1 MSFRGLVSDAVF
13 RPWYALRGRRYYE
26 HLHFLEQSQ
35 WWGAEQ
41 IRDFQWAEL
50 KKLLKT
56 AFDSVPY
63 YRQKYAGVRYD
74 DIRGWDD
81 FARLPILTREEI
93 RTHREELRST
103 AYAGQPHPHATGG
116 SSGEPV
122 RFYRTIES
130 YDWRTAAKTR
140 TYGWSGL
147 REGVSSLHL
156 WGGPV
161 GTPPWSARLKGNIDH
176 WIRNERV
183 ISTFLQ
189 SAVLWRKIHEEA
201 LRRKPEYLVGYVSS
215 LVRFARFLEAENL
228 QRPRFQAAV
237 AAAEP
242 LTDTQRSYIE
252 GVLDTPVF
260 NTYGSREFMSIAG
273 ECENHRMHIAAEN
286 LVVEADGGDGSSV
299 ASILVSDLHNHATVF
314 LRYSIGDLGRLSSGT
329 CSCGR
334 GLPLLETIVGRQNE
348 VLRLAD
354 GRELNALF
362 FPHTLK
368 EVPEILEY
376 QVVQVSL
383 QNILLKLVTKPGLS
397 EQGRSLIDRELRK
410 VLGST
415 SYSIE
420 LVKEIEKS
428 RSGKQPFVVSL
439 LNQPGT
445 SV

>member
-1 MSFRGLVSDAVF
+1 MNFPRLLASAAFRSWYAFRG
-13 RPWYALRGRRYYE
+13 RQYYQRLR
-26 HLHFLEQSQ
+26 FLEQSQ
-35 WWGAEQ
+35 WWSLEQ
-41 IRDFQWAEL
+41 IRDFQWQEL
-50 KKLLKT
+50 RHLLKT
-56 AFDSVPY
+56 ALDSVPY
-63 YRQKYAGVRYD
+63 YKQKYAGIRYEDVRSPE
-74 DIRGWDD
+74 D
-81 FARLPILTREEI
+81 FARLPILTREEV
-93 RTHREELRST
+93 RQYREQLRST
-103 AYAGQPHPHATGG
+103 TLAGNPHLHATGG

-140 TYGWSGL
+140 AYSWSGL
-147 REGVSSLHL
+147 KPGVSSLHL

-161 GTPPWSARLKGNIDH
+161 GTPPWSARLKSDIDH
-176 WIRNERV
+176 WIRNERI

-189 SAVLWRKIHEEA
+189 SGELWRQIHEEA

-215 LVRFARFLEAENL
+215 LVRFARFLEEGNL
-228 QRPRFQAAV
+228 QRPRFHAAV

-252 GVLDTPVF
+252 GVLDAPVF

-273 ECENHRMHIAAEN
+273 ECENHRMHITAEN
-286 LVVEADGGDGSSV
+286 LVVEAGGADGSGV
-299 ASILVSDLHNHATVF
+299 ASVLVSDLHNYGTVF
-314 LRYSIGDLGRLSSGT
+314 LRYSIGDLGRLSSDT

-334 GLPLLETIVGRQNE
+334 GLPLLDAIVGRQNE

-354 GRELNALF
+354 GRELNALI

-376 QVVQVSL
+376 QVVQISRE
-383 QNILLKLVTKPGLS
+383 NIVLRLVTNPGLT

-415 SYSIE
+415 RYSIE
-420 LVKEIEKS
+420 LVKEIEKG

-439 LNQPGT
+439 LKQPGA